1 MPTLKHILKKIL
13 PLDMRHN
20 IKRYK
25 RKLKNAL
32 KGNVPKTTI
41 DDLRHALVEEL
52 GIKRG
57 DRILVTSGFAS
68 LNADYSPQQ
77 VVDLLKEI
85 VGEEGVIGM
94 PYYPPMNSNEWAE
107 KQEVFDMRNTRSGM
121 GVLTNVFAKSEGV
134 VMTWH
139 PIKALCLWGN
149 YDYQP
154 EKHAA
159 ALTPFYKDSPY
170 MLFMGDNGKSIGLG
184 VKNMPMFHMFEDLIF
199 EDYHYCYLKKMY
211 ELKLIDT
218 QGVEHYIRT
227 LVHDGNLQDQ
237 AMMGGEYVNTLHDE
251 NYKRVP
257 FGYTFLYAANNQALL
272 ETVRKRYAA
281 GYTRWSK

>member
-1 MPTLKHILKKIL
+1 MVTLKHVIKQIL
-13 PLDMRHN
+13 PADVRHDL
-20 IKRYK
+20 KRYK
-25 RKLKNAL
+25 RKLKNAI
-32 KGNVPKTTI
+32 KFNVRKTTI
-41 DDLRHALVEEL
+41 EDLRRALVDEL
-52 GIKRG
+52 GIQRG

-68 LNADYSPQQ
+68 LNASYSPKQ
-77 VVDLLKEI
+77 VIDLLKEI
-85 VGEEGVIGM
+85 VGREGIIGM
-94 PYYPPMNSNEWAE
+94 PYYPPMNSTEWAE
-107 KQEVFDMRNTRSGM
+107 KKETFDMSTTKSGM

-154 EKHAA
+154 EKHAT

-237 AMMGGEYVNTLHDE
+237 AMMGDEYVNTLHDE